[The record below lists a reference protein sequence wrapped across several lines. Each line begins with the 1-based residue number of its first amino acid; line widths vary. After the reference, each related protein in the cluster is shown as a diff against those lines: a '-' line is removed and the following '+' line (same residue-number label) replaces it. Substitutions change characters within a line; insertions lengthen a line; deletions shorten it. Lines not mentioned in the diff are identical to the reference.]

1 MRKLSVVLFVAAMMV
16 ALPSQAQLVK
26 FGIKGGLNLTKID
39 MDQGLDASN
48 RTGFFFGPTMIVDL
62 PLTGLD
68 VDASALYDYRES
80 KVDVYDENDIQET
93 LKQQQIAIPINV
105 RYGFGIGD
113 VARVFA
119 FAGPQFGFV
128 IDKEQS
134 LWKNTADWK
143 MKTSN
148 FSVNVGV
155 GATVLQHLQ
164 ATVNYNVACGKTGEV
179 TLRDT
184 GHSIS
189 KGKSNSWQIG
199 VAYIF

>member
-1 MRKLSVVLFVAAMMV
+1 MRKISVLLFFASMMMAM
-16 ALPSQAQLVK
+16 PSQAQLVK
-26 FGIKGGLNLTKID
+26 FGVKGGLNLTKMD
-39 MDQGLDASN
+39 MDHGLDTKN
-48 RTGFFFGPTMIVDL
+48 RTGFFFGPTMIIDL

-68 VDASALYDYRES
+68 IDASALYDYRES

-119 FAGPQFGFV
+119 FAGQQFGFV

-155 GATVLQHLQ
+155 GAMVLKHLQ
-164 ATVNYNVACGKTGEV
+164 ATVNYNIACGKTGEITV
-179 TLRDT
+179 RDT
-184 GHSIS
+184 GHAIS
-189 KGKSNSWQIG
+189 KGKSNSWQLG
-199 VAYIF
+199 LAYIF

>member
-1 MRKLSVVLFVAAMMV
+1 MRKISVLLFFASMMMAM
-16 ALPSQAQLVK
+16 PSQAQLVK
-26 FGIKGGLNLTKID
+26 FGVKGGLNLTKMD
-39 MDQGLDASN
+39 MDRGFDTKN

-68 VDASALYDYRES
+68 IDASALYDYRES

-155 GATVLQHLQ
+155 GATVLKHLQ
-164 ATVNYNVACGKTGEV
+164 ATVNYNIACGKTGELTV
-179 TLRDT
+179 RDT
-184 GHSIS
+184 GHAFS
-189 KGKSNSWQIG
+189 KGKSNSWQLG
-199 VAYIF
+199 LAYIF

>member
-1 MRKLSVVLFVAAMMV
+1 MRKLSIILFVASMMMAM
-16 ALPSQAQLVK
+16 PSQAQLVK

-39 MDQGLDASN
+39 MDQGVDASN
-48 RTGFFFGPTMIVDL
+48 RAGFFFGPTMIVDL

-68 VDASALYDYRES
+68 IDASALYDYRES
-80 KVDVYDENDIQET
+80 KVEALGVSEN
-93 LKQQQIAIPINV
+93 LKQQQIAIPVNV

-119 FAGPQFGFV
+119 FAGPQFGFA

-134 LWKNTADWK
+134 IKQVADWK
-143 MKTSN
+143 LKTSN

-155 GATVLQHLQ
+155 GATVLKHLQ
-164 ATVNYNVACGKTGEV
+164 ATVNYNIACGKTGEV
-179 TLRDT
+179 TVRGT
-184 GHSIS
+184 GEAIS

>member
-1 MRKLSVVLFVAAMMV
+1 MRKLSIILFVASMMMAM
-16 ALPSQAQLVK
+16 PSQAQLVK

-39 MDQGLDASN
+39 MDQGVDASN
-48 RTGFFFGPTMIVDL
+48 RIGFFFGPTMIVDL

-68 VDASALYDYRES
+68 IDASALYDYRES
-80 KVDVYDENDIQET
+80 KVEALGVSEN
-93 LKQQQIAIPINV
+93 LKQQQIAIPVNV

-119 FAGPQFGFV
+119 FAGPQFGFA

-134 LWKNTADWK
+134 IKQVADWK
-143 MKTSN
+143 LKTSN

-155 GATVLQHLQ
+155 GATVLKHLQ
-164 ATVNYNVACGKTGEV
+164 ATVNYNIACGKTGEV
-179 TLRDT
+179 TWRGT
-184 GHSIS
+184 GKAIS

>member
-1 MRKLSVVLFVAAMMV
+1 MRKISVLLFFASMMMAM
-16 ALPSQAQLVK
+16 PSQAQLVK
-26 FGIKGGLNLTKID
+26 FGVKGGLNLTKMD
-39 MDQGLDASN
+39 MDHGLDTKN
-48 RTGFFFGPTMIVDL
+48 KTGFFIGPTMIIDL

-68 VDASALYDYRES
+68 IDASALYDYRES
-80 KVDVYDENDIQET
+80 KVDVYDEDDIQET

-155 GATVLQHLQ
+155 GAMVLKHLQ
-164 ATVNYNVACGKTGEV
+164 ATVNYNIACGKTGEITV
-179 TLRDT
+179 RDT
-184 GHSIS
+184 GHAIS
-189 KGKSNSWQIG
+189 KGKSNSWQLG
-199 VAYIF
+199 LAYIF

>member
-1 MRKLSVVLFVAAMMV
+1 MRKISIILFVAAMMV

-26 FGIKGGLNLTKID
+26 FGVKGGLNLTKID
-39 MDQGLDASN
+39 MDQGVDASN

-68 VDASALYDYRES
+68 IDASALYDYRES

-155 GATVLQHLQ
+155 GATVLKHLQ

-179 TLRDT
+179 TVRDT
-184 GHSIS
+184 GKAIA

>member
-1 MRKLSVVLFVAAMMV
+1 MRKISVLLFFASMMMAM
-16 ALPSQAQLVK
+16 PSQAQLVK
-26 FGIKGGLNLTKID
+26 FGVKGGLNLTKMD
-39 MDQGLDASN
+39 MDHGLDTKN
-48 RTGFFFGPTMIVDL
+48 KTGFFIGPTMIIDL

-80 KVDVYDENDIQET
+80 KVEAYGVSEN
-93 LKQQQIAIPINV
+93 LKQQQIAIPVNV

-134 LWKNTADWK
+134 IKQVADWK
-143 MKTSN
+143 LKTSN

-155 GATVLQHLQ
+155 GAMVLKHLQ
-164 ATVNYNVACGKTGEV
+164 ATVNYNIACGKTGEI

-184 GHSIS
+184 GRAIS
-189 KGKSNSWQIG
+189 KGKSNSWQLG
-199 VAYIF
+199 LAYIF

>member
-1 MRKLSVVLFVAAMMV
+1 MRKLSIILFVAAMMV

-39 MDQGLDASN
+39 MDQGVDASN

-68 VDASALYDYRES
+68 IDASALYDYRES
-80 KVDVYDENDIQET
+80 KVEALGVSEN
-93 LKQQQIAIPINV
+93 LKQQQIAIPVNV

-119 FAGPQFGFV
+119 FAGPQFGFA

-134 LWKNTADWK
+134 IKQVADWK
-143 MKTSN
+143 LKTSN

-155 GATVLQHLQ
+155 GATVLNHLQ
-164 ATVNYNVACGKTGEV
+164 ATVNYNIACGKTGEV
-179 TLRDT
+179 TWRDT
-184 GHSIS
+184 GKAIA

>member
-1 MRKLSVVLFVAAMMV
+1 MRKISVLLFFASMMMAM
-16 ALPSQAQLVK
+16 PSQAQLVK
-26 FGIKGGLNLTKID
+26 FGVKGGLNLTKMD
-39 MDQGLDASN
+39 MDHGLDTKN
-48 RTGFFFGPTMIVDL
+48 RTGFFIGPTMIIDL

-68 VDASALYDYRES
+68 IDASALYDYRES
-80 KVDVYDENDIQET
+80 KVEAYGVSEN
-93 LKQQQIAIPINV
+93 LKQQQIAIPVNV

-134 LWKNTADWK
+134 IKQVADWK
-143 MKTSN
+143 LKTSN

-155 GATVLQHLQ
+155 GAMVLKHLQ
-164 ATVNYNVACGKTGEV
+164 ATVNYNIACGKTGEI

-184 GHSIS
+184 GHAIS
-189 KGKSNSWQIG
+189 KGKSNSWQLG
-199 VAYIF
+199 LAYIF

>member
-1 MRKLSVVLFVAAMMV
+1 MRKISVLLFFASMMMAM
-16 ALPSQAQLVK
+16 PSQAQLVK
-26 FGIKGGLNLTKID
+26 FGVKGGLNLTKMD
-39 MDQGLDASN
+39 MDQGVDASN
-48 RTGFFFGPTMIVDL
+48 RSGFFFGPTMIIDL

-68 VDASALYDYRES
+68 IDASALYDYRES

-155 GATVLQHLQ
+155 GATVLKHLQ
-164 ATVNYNVACGKTGEV
+164 ATVNYNIACGKTGEV
-179 TLRDT
+179 TWRDT
-184 GHSIS
+184 GHAIS
-189 KGKSNSWQIG
+189 KGKSNSWQLG
-199 VAYIF
+199 LAYIF

>member
-1 MRKLSVVLFVAAMMV
+1 MRKISVLLFFASMMMAM
-16 ALPSQAQLVK
+16 PSQAQLVK
-26 FGIKGGLNLTKID
+26 FGVKGGLNLTKMD
-39 MDQGLDASN
+39 MDNGVDASN
-48 RTGFFFGPTMIVDL
+48 RTGFFIGPTMIIDL

-80 KVDVYDENDIQET
+80 KVEAYGVSEN
-93 LKQQQIAIPINV
+93 LKQQQIAIPVNV

-134 LWKNTADWK
+134 IKQVADWK
-143 MKTSN
+143 LKTSN

-155 GATVLQHLQ
+155 GAMVLKHLQ
-164 ATVNYNVACGKTGEV
+164 ATVNYNIACGKTGEI

-184 GHSIS
+184 EHAISKS
-189 KGKSNSWQIG
+189 KGKSNSWQLG
-199 VAYIF
+199 LAYIF

>member
-1 MRKLSVVLFVAAMMV
+1 MRKISVLLFFASMMMAM
-16 ALPSQAQLVK
+16 PSQAQLVK
-26 FGIKGGLNLTKID
+26 FGVKGGLNLTKMD
-39 MDQGLDASN
+39 MDHGLDTKN
-48 RTGFFFGPTMIVDL
+48 KTGFFIGPTMIIDL

-68 VDASALYDYRES
+68 IDASALYDYRAS
-80 KVDVYDENDIQET
+80 KVEAYGVSEN
-93 LKQQQIAIPINV
+93 LKQQQIAIPVNV

-134 LWKNTADWK
+134 IKQVADWK
-143 MKTSN
+143 LKTSN

-155 GATVLQHLQ
+155 GAMVLKHLQ
-164 ATVNYNVACGKTGEV
+164 ATVNYNIACGKTGEI

-184 GHSIS
+184 GHAIS
-189 KGKSNSWQIG
+189 KGKSNSWQLG
-199 VAYIF
+199 LAYIF

>member
-1 MRKLSVVLFVAAMMV
+1 MRKISVLLFFASMMMAM
-16 ALPSQAQLVK
+16 PSQAQLVK
-26 FGIKGGLNLTKID
+26 FGVKGGLNLTKMD
-39 MDQGLDASN
+39 MDHGLDTKN
-48 RTGFFFGPTMIVDL
+48 KTGFFIGPTMIIDL

-80 KVDVYDENDIQET
+80 KVEAYGVSEN
-93 LKQQQIAIPINV
+93 LKQQQIAIPVNV

-134 LWKNTADWK
+134 IKQVADWK
-143 MKTSN
+143 LKTSN

-155 GATVLQHLQ
+155 GAMVLKHLQ
-164 ATVNYNVACGKTGEV
+164 ATVNYNIACGKTGEI

-184 GHSIS
+184 GHAISKS
-189 KGKSNSWQIG
+189 KGKSNSWQLG
-199 VAYIF
+199 LAYIF

>member
-1 MRKLSVVLFVAAMMV
+1 MRKISVLLFFASMMMAM
-16 ALPSQAQLVK
+16 PSQAQLVK
-26 FGIKGGLNLTKID
+26 FGVKGGLNLTKMD
-39 MDQGLDASN
+39 MDNGVDTKN
-48 RTGFFFGPTMIVDL
+48 RTGFFIGPTMIIDL

-68 VDASALYDYRES
+68 IDASALYDYRAS
-80 KVDVYDENDIQET
+80 KLEVYDEYNATET
-93 LKQQQIAIPINV
+93 LKQQQIAIPVNV

-134 LWKNTADWK
+134 IKQVADWK
-143 MKTSN
+143 LKTSN

-155 GATVLQHLQ
+155 GAMVLKHLQ
-164 ATVNYNVACGKTGEV
+164 ATVNYNIACGKTGEI

-184 GHSIS
+184 GHAIS
-189 KGKSNSWQIG
+189 KGKSNSWQLG
-199 VAYIF
+199 LAYIF

>member
-1 MRKLSVVLFVAAMMV
+1 MRKISVLLFFASMMMAM
-16 ALPSQAQLVK
+16 PSQAQLVK
-26 FGIKGGLNLTKID
+26 FGVKGGLNLTKMD
-39 MDQGLDASN
+39 MDNGVDTKN
-48 RTGFFFGPTMIVDL
+48 RTGFFIGPTMIIDL

-68 VDASALYDYRES
+68 IDASALYDYRAS

-155 GATVLQHLQ
+155 GATVLKHLQ

-179 TLRDT
+179 TWRDT
-184 GHSIS
+184 GYAIS
-189 KGKSNSWQIG
+189 KGKSNSWQLG
-199 VAYIF
+199 LAYIF

>member
-39 MDQGLDASN
+39 MDQGVDASN

-80 KVDVYDENDIQET
+80 KVEAYGVSEN
-93 LKQQQIAIPINV
+93 LKQQQIAIPVNV

-119 FAGPQFGFV
+119 FAGPQFGFA

-134 LWKNTADWK
+134 IKQVADWK
-143 MKTSN
+143 LKTSN

-155 GATVLQHLQ
+155 GATVLKHLQ
-164 ATVNYNVACGKTGEV
+164 ATVNYNIACGKTGEV
-179 TLRDT
+179 TVRGT
-184 GHSIS
+184 GEAIS

>member
-1 MRKLSVVLFVAAMMV
+1 MRKISIILFVAAMMV

-26 FGIKGGLNLTKID
+26 FGVKGGLNLTKID
-39 MDQGLDASN
+39 MDQGVDASN

-68 VDASALYDYRES
+68 IDASALYDYRES

-155 GATVLQHLQ
+155 GATVLKHLQ
-164 ATVNYNVACGKTGEV
+164 ATVNYNIACGKTGEV
-179 TLRDT
+179 TWRDT
-184 GHSIS
+184 GKAIA

>member
-1 MRKLSVVLFVAAMMV
+1 MRKISIILFVAAMMV

-155 GATVLQHLQ
+155 GATVLKHLQ
-164 ATVNYNVACGKTGEV
+164 ATVNYNIACGKTGEV
-179 TLRDT
+179 TVRGT
-184 GHSIS
+184 GEAIS

>member
-1 MRKLSVVLFVAAMMV
+1 MRKLSIILFVAAMMV

-39 MDQGLDASN
+39 MDQGVDASN

-68 VDASALYDYRES
+68 IDASALYDYRES

-164 ATVNYNVACGKTGEV
+164 ATVNYNIACGKTGEV
-179 TLRDT
+179 TVRGT
-184 GHSIS
+184 GEAIS

>member
-1 MRKLSVVLFVAAMMV
+1 MRKISVLLFFASMMMAM
-16 ALPSQAQLVK
+16 PSQAQLVK
-26 FGIKGGLNLTKID
+26 FGVKGGLNLTKMD
-39 MDQGLDASN
+39 MDHGLDTKN
-48 RTGFFFGPTMIVDL
+48 KTGFFIGPTMIIDL

-68 VDASALYDYRES
+68 IDASALYDYRES
-80 KVDVYDENDIQET
+80 KVEAYGVSEN
-93 LKQQQIAIPINV
+93 LKQQQIAIPVNV

-134 LWKNTADWK
+134 IKQVADWK
-143 MKTSN
+143 LKTSN

-155 GATVLQHLQ
+155 GAMVLKHLQ
-164 ATVNYNVACGKTGEV
+164 ATVNYNIACGKTGEI

-184 GHSIS
+184 GHAIS
-189 KGKSNSWQIG
+189 KGKSNSWQLG
-199 VAYIF
+199 LAYIF

>member
-1 MRKLSVVLFVAAMMV
+1 MRKISIILFVASMIMAM
-16 ALPSQAQLVK
+16 PSQAQLVK
-26 FGIKGGLNLTKID
+26 FGVKGGLNLTKID
-39 MDQGLDASN
+39 MDQGVDASN

-68 VDASALYDYRES
+68 IDASALYDYRES
-80 KVDVYDENDIQET
+80 KVEALGVSEN
-93 LKQQQIAIPINV
+93 LKQQQIAIPVNV

-119 FAGPQFGFV
+119 FAGPQFGFA

-134 LWKNTADWK
+134 IKQVADWK
-143 MKTSN
+143 LKTSN

-155 GATVLQHLQ
+155 GATVLKHLQ
-164 ATVNYNVACGKTGEV
+164 ATVNYNIACGKTGEV
-179 TLRDT
+179 TWRDT
-184 GHSIS
+184 GKAIA

>member
-1 MRKLSVVLFVAAMMV
+1 MRKISVLLFFASMMMAM
-16 ALPSQAQLVK
+16 PSQAQLVK
-26 FGIKGGLNLTKID
+26 FGVKGGLNLTKMD
-39 MDQGLDASN
+39 MDHGLDTKN
-48 RTGFFFGPTMIVDL
+48 RTGFFFGPTMIIDL

-68 VDASALYDYRES
+68 IDASALYDYRES
-80 KVDVYDENDIQET
+80 KVEAYGVSEN
-93 LKQQQIAIPINV
+93 LKQQQIAIPVNV

-134 LWKNTADWK
+134 IKQVADWK
-143 MKTSN
+143 LKTSN

-155 GATVLQHLQ
+155 GAMVLKHLQ
-164 ATVNYNVACGKTGEV
+164 ATVNYNIACGKTGEI

-184 GHSIS
+184 GHAIS
-189 KGKSNSWQIG
+189 KGKSNSWQLG
-199 VAYIF
+199 LAYIF